1 MKLLTILLL
10 SFTTFS
16 GFSQSFYQTSYGDA
30 EVDRGIASVATST
43 GGFCI
48 LSRNGNV
55 QLGQQDIVL
64 YNIGNDGS
72 LFWSAKIGTTT
83 NDYPTDL
90 KQTSD
95 GGFIICG
102 YTYGGFID
110 SLTTDVFLL
119 KVDDQGFPM
128 WSNTYGG
135 SANDAAYSVLVND
148 VGEYYIFGNTSSYG
162 NAATSA
168 LAMRFDASGNPL
180 WTNVNSS
187 NATNSYSCATFNQ
200 SKQILAAGYSLNTQ
214 FNIDQ
219 YISLIDTNGI
229 TLWSFTTG
237 SNNPDMIFAIYQCN
251 DGGFVTAGSSS
262 NLSSGNYDVNIV
274 KRDANGTILWNKN
287 FGKAEEDQAFS
298 IVEDS
303 LQNLYV
309 TGRTNIGSSASVVYQ
324 NFILQLD
331 HQGNLLFSKSYGDP
345 ALPSEGNNIII
356 AGDGNIVS
364 TGYINSFGDP
374 NGDTYFVKTEPN
386 GNSGCYQ
393 LPLSF
398 ISSTNFFTDSSGVDQ
413 QLINPLAYQT
423 PMIWQSFSN
432 QFSRFCFNNS
442 IDLLNTFQPTLFP
455 NPGTGIFQLS
465 INDINEH
472 VLTITNTLGQK
483 VIEKKFGEMVV
494 HFDLSHCAD
503 GIYFYQIDHQFA
515 GKFIKTTI
523 H

>member
-1 MKLLTILLL
+1 MKLLTLLLL

-72 LFWSAKIGTTT
+72 LLWSAKIGTTT

-237 SNNPDMIFAIYQCN
+237 SNNPDMIFAIYHCN

-309 TGRTNIGSSASVVYQ
+309 TGRTKRSNCTS
-324 NFILQLD
+324 
-331 HQGNLLFSKSYGDP
+331 
-345 ALPSEGNNIII
+345 
-356 AGDGNIVS
+356 
-364 TGYINSFGDP
+364 
-374 NGDTYFVKTEPN
+374 
-386 GNSGCYQ
+386 
-393 LPLSF
+393 PL
-398 ISSTNFFTDSSGVDQ
+398 
-413 QLINPLAYQT
+413 
-423 PMIWQSFSN
+423 
-432 QFSRFCFNNS
+432 C
-442 IDLLNTFQPTLFP
+442 
-455 NPGTGIFQLS
+455 
-465 INDINEH
+465 
-472 VLTITNTLGQK
+472 
-483 VIEKKFGEMVV
+483 
-494 HFDLSHCAD
+494 
-503 GIYFYQIDHQFA
+503 
-515 GKFIKTTI
+515 
-523 H
+523 